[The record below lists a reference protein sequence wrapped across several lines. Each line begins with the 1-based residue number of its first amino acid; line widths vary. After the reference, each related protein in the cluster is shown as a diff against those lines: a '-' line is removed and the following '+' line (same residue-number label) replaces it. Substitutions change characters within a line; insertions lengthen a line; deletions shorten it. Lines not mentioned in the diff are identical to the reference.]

1 MKMVS
6 GKIKPHRG
14 IWLSWNLNDT
24 TKNSLWGDNYLDIQ
38 MITYIFHEVTY
49 NHISLHQA
57 ARGIIQ
63 SQKYRSYCYYC
74 YGKSC
79 LKVVFIYWCFCVRQ
93 CYLQRTVLQALLWW
107 MFPRWNKGGEM
118 AVWWRDC
125 PQPLRDWPPLSFS
138 SSALSPLSS
147 SFSHPWRILSLRC
160 QQSSAGKTSK
170 FQRPLPLH
178 QDLHLS
184 TFGSTTGSL
193 GFRKLAMLCFRF
205 SREEVA
211 NMSVL
216 GRILFT
222 DAVRILSLSWCTN
235 GSSFS
240 AATTTCK
247 QGV

>member
-1 MKMVS
+1 M
-6 GKIKPHRG
+6 
-14 IWLSWNLNDT
+14 L
-24 TKNSLWGDNYLDIQ
+24 
-38 MITYIFHEVTY
+38 
-49 NHISLHQA
+49 
-57 ARGIIQ
+57 
-63 SQKYRSYCYYC
+63 
-74 YGKSC
+74 KSF
-79 LKVVFIYWCFCVRQ
+79 FIYWCFCVRQ
-93 CYLQRTVLQALLWW
+93 CYLQRTVLHALVWW
-107 MFPRWNKGGEM
+107 MFPWWNESGEM

-160 QQSSAGKTSK
+160 QPSSAGKTSK

-193 GFRKLAMLCFRF
+193 GFRKLAMVCFRF

-222 DAVRILSLSWCTN
+222 QEVRVFGLKPYVWTT
-235 GSSFS
+235 SSE
-240 AATTTCK
+240 AASSCK
-247 QGV
+247 